1 MLYYYLVEILM
12 IDKLIIATA
21 NKHKL
26 IEIEAIFKEMKI
38 SAMPK
43 EIPEILEDG
52 KTFIQNSL
60 IKAKAVY
67 NFTKIPSLA
76 DDSGLCINSL
86 KGNPGIYSA
95 RYGGENL
102 SYKEKMQIILDKLKD
117 KKDRS
122 AYFITSAVCVLNE
135 KYYIVAEGKVEGKI
149 IESPRGFEGF
159 GYDPIFMPNGF
170 DITFAEMPLDK
181 KNSIS
186 HRFIAM
192 SKMKEILSCIYNY

>member
-1 MLYYYLVEILM
+1 M
-12 IDKLIIATA
+12 INKLIIATA

-26 IEIEAIFKEMKI
+26 IEIEAIFKETKI

-43 EIPEILEDG
+43 EIPEILEEG

-86 KGNPGIYSA
+86 GGNPGIYSA

-102 SYKEKMQIILDKLKD
+102 SYKEKMQIILDELKD

-122 AYFITSAVCVLNE
+122 AYFITSAACVLNE
-135 KYYIVAEGKVEGKI
+135 KYYIVSEGKVEGKI

-170 DITFAEMPLDK
+170 DITFAEMSLDK

>member
-1 MLYYYLVEILM
+1 M

-26 IEIEAIFKEMKI
+26 IEIEAIFKETKI

-60 IKAKAVY
+60 IKAKSVY

-76 DDSGLCINSL
+76 DDSGLCIDSL
-86 KGNPGIYSA
+86 GGNPGIYSA

-102 SYKEKMQIILDKLKD
+102 SYKEKMQIILDELKD

-135 KYYIVAEGKVEGKI
+135 KYYIVSEGKVEGKI